1 MVSGWKL
8 PKLKWLMSHKLPVI
22 SGEDMVRFLIKQG
35 FAVRRQTSSH
45 IIVQKEWRVFSVPLH
60 RELKKGTQIAILKQ
74 AGITVD
80 DFKRHYR

>member
-1 MVSGWKL
+1 
-8 PKLKWLMSHKLPVI
+8 MSHKLPVV
-22 SGEDMVRFLIKQG
+22 SGEDMVRFFVKQG
-35 FAVRRQTSSH
+35 FAIRRQTSSH

-80 DFKRHYR
+80 DFKRLSR

>member
-1 MVSGWKL
+1 
-8 PKLKWLMSHKLPVI
+8 MSHKLPVV
-22 SGEDMVRFLIKQG
+22 SGENMVRFLIKRD

-45 IIVQKEWRVFSVPLH
+45 IVMQKEWRVFSVPLH